1 MTVTSFQKPAGILLL
16 GLVAGWFAHGGFS
29 SQKSGGGVISFN
41 ETGSLVEVKGKT
53 YTLSDLPL
61 GMQHK
66 VHTAFLQAQSQVLN
80 VAEDFAARIALG
92 KGSTSADFAWD
103 TILAEKVTPSEIE
116 KTYNNTPG
124 FKQLGALTDPK
135 VRGEIKR
142 YLLQRESS
150 QRISEELGKL
160 RKEDAF
166 KLIWE
171 LPLAPALKQ
180 DLSMYPVVEFGPEG
194 QAVPQEMQIMFSYN
208 QPSSEGV
215 FFTLSRLADSLK
227 VRLRLR
233 LLTET
238 TGTTKEATAIGLIQC
253 LAAKPELQRDTWVLQ
268 TRLVQDLQRLPDDTK
283 EIPLEKF
290 FPSDPDL
297 VKRLSVCKGKQADVK
312 QMLANTEAWKPLRI
326 HNLPIVFY
334 SGRRVSEF
342 DPRGFDAV
350 VTTLVSQAQEKKK
363 Q

>member
-1 MTVTSFQKPAGILLL
+1 MTVTSFQKPVGFLLL
-16 GLVAGWFAHGGFS
+16 GLVAGWFAHGAFS
-29 SQKSGGGVISFN
+29 PQKSGGGVITFN
-41 ETGSLVEVKGKT
+41 ENGKLVEVKGKT
-53 YTLSDLPL
+53 YALSELPL

-80 VAEDFAARIALG
+80 VAEDFAARVALG
-92 KGSTSADFAWD
+92 KGSGSENFTWEN
-103 TILAEKVTPSEIE
+103 ILAEKVTDAEVE

-124 FKQLGALTDPK
+124 FKQLGALTDAR
-135 VRGEIKR
+135 VRNEIRR

-160 RKEDAF
+160 RKENGF
-166 KLIWE
+166 KLIWD

-180 DLSMYPVVEFGPEG
+180 DFSIYPVVEFGPEG
-194 QAVPQEMQIMFSYN
+194 EALPQELQIMFNYT

-215 FFTLSRLADSLK
+215 FFTLSRLAESLR

-233 LLTET
+233 LLAET
-238 TGTTKEATAIGLIQC
+238 TGTAKEAAAIGLIQC
-253 LAAKPELQRDTWVLQ
+253 LATKPELKRDTWVLQ

-290 FPSDPDL
+290 FPGDPDL
-297 VKRLSVCKGKQADVK
+297 VKRLSVCQGKVVDVK
-312 QMLANTEAWKPLRI
+312 SMLANTEAWKPLRI
-326 HNLPIVFY
+326 HNLPIVFF

>member
-1 MTVTSFQKPAGILLL
+1 MTVTNFQKPVGFLLL

-29 SQKSGGGVISFN
+29 KKNGNSAITFN
-41 ETGSLVEVKGKT
+41 ESGSVVEVKGRV
-53 YTLSDLPL
+53 YSLSDLPL

-66 VHTAFLQAQSQVLN
+66 VHTAFLQAQSQMLN
-80 VAEDFAARIALG
+80 VAEDFAARVSMG
-92 KGSTSADFAWD
+92 QGGDSTGFTWEKL
-103 TILAEKVTPSEIE
+103 LAEKVTEADVE

-124 FKQLGALTDPK
+124 FKQLGALSDTR

-160 RKEDAF
+160 RKENSF
-166 KLIWE
+166 KMIWD
-171 LPLAPALKQ
+171 LPLAPAIKQ
-180 DLSMYPVVEFGPEG
+180 DFSMYPVVELGPEG
-194 QAVPQEMQIMFSYN
+194 DALPQEMQIMFSYT

-215 FFTLSRLADSLK
+215 FFTLSRLAESLK

-238 TGTTKEATAIGLIQC
+238 NGTAKEAAAIGLIQC
-253 LAAKPELQRDTWVLQ
+253 LASKPELKRDTWVLQ

-283 EIPLEKF
+283 EIPIGKL

-297 VKRLSVCKGKQADVK
+297 VKRLSVCQSNVVDVK
-312 QMLANTEAWKPLRI
+312 PMLANTEAWKPLRI
-326 HNLPIVFY
+326 HNLPIVFF